1 MYPRFVAASSAGPAS
16 STEGERQVA
25 GDKGKASSSN
35 NESVAAK
42 RARNVAMPEPE
53 MESEQGQTK
62 VEREGELK
70 LDCGICLQ
78 PLAGLVENGGPCGG
92 LLGGRARLENCSH
105 IFCYG
110 CIAQWADISTTCP
123 TCRQTFSRM
132 YVMDNEDVTL
142 RTIIIEKR
150 QQNWD
155 EEDDEEEEVRQELDG
170 IVAPEGTIGF
180 EDNAASPP
188 SPSPSTSQ
196 SGAPASL
203 GSVDSILE
211 IGGKTKEE
219 TTRQPPPHT
228 VQEMP
233 QLVMKIKTCI
243 VDEFSRMFAGDKPS
257 LPSSSESGASTCYN
271 LTSLNAEELQ
281 RVRTDG
287 CRLVAMISSYQP
299 EVSVRTIVH
308 AMLLWNTFL
317 DAVYTTPAPHWT
329 HKPCLSRDRECKDR
343 ERDIIALDPTVPTA
357 CFQLAC
363 KSCEVFAPPLTQ
375 LVRVLHQCQ
384 RVGIHAAGSS
394 SCTTDPRL
402 LYDAELNVLSVL
414 GWDITM
420 TPTLDQVEMLLDSH
434 FQTDSPDTRHNM
446 VVTLFKAFSSP
457 IV

>member
-1 MYPRFVAASSAGPAS
+1 M
-16 STEGERQVA
+16 A
-25 GDKGKASSSN
+25 GDKGKASPSN
-35 NESVAAK
+35 NESADTTK
-42 RARNVAMPEPE
+42 RARNVATPEI
-53 MESEQGQTK
+53 ESQGQTTGA
-62 VEREGELK
+62 REAELK

-78 PLAGLVENGGPCGG
+78 PLAGLLENSGPCGG

-110 CIAQWADISTTCP
+110 CIAKWADINTTCP

-142 RTIIIEKR
+142 RTIIIKTQ
-150 QQNWD
+150 QQNWV
-155 EEDDEEEEVRQELDG
+155 DEEEEEEEDQEEEVLQELDD
-170 IVAPEGTIGF
+170 IVAPEGTIEF
-180 EDNAASPP
+180 EDNAASLP
-188 SPSPSTSQ
+188 SPLPSISQ
-196 SGAPASL
+196 SGAPAGL
-203 GSVDSILE
+203 GSADTIPE
-211 IGGKTKEE
+211 KGEKTKEE
-219 TTRQPPPHT
+219 TKKQPPPHP

-233 QLVMKIKTCI
+233 LIVTKIKMCI
-243 VDEFSRMFAGDKPS
+243 VDEFSRMFAGDKAS

-281 RVRTDG
+281 RVRKDG
-287 CRLVAMISSYQP
+287 CKLVAMISSCQP
-299 EVSVRTIVH
+299 QVSMRTIVH

-317 DAVYTTPAPHWT
+317 DAVSTTPAPHWP

-343 ERDIIALDPTVPTA
+343 ERDIMALDPTVPTA

-363 KSCEVFAPPLTQ
+363 KSCEVFAPPLTH

-384 RVGIHAAGSS
+384 RVGIHAADSS
-394 SCTTDPRL
+394 FCSTDPRL
-402 LYDAELNVLSVL
+402 LYEAELNVLSAL